1 MNKLLNSIKIHK
13 SDVEPLPYAVYSSVF
28 EQRLLNV
35 PIVKPMLI
43 AVLSGDKQL
52 DGEQQLTCSAGQFV
66 FLSNSPT
73 TSMRNIPI
81 GSQYC
86 ALLIEFE
93 ISDFEGIKLNQ
104 TQSSGLCFGEI
115 CSRLSACLAQFVEW
129 AHIAPPAMWAM
140 RRKEIVHLLF
150 QLGYS
155 NIAGLVHS
163 HSLSNQIHLVIANDQ
178 ELDVTIESLCQR
190 FAMSE
195 STLRRKLKAEGI
207 TLQDIKDQVRL
218 GQGLH
223 LLQSTRKSIGMI
235 ANVCG
240 YQSQSRFSERFKYR
254 FGLTPSQL
262 RKTQMAVSGENL
274 TV

>member
-104 TQSSGLCFGEI
+104 TQSYGLCFGEI

-150 QLGYS
+150 QLGHS